1 MHASR
6 RYSSDLHYP
15 RRPATYSRRPSLA
28 VPDSQSRQ
36 SHEAGG
42 PKARRD
48 DPVAPPTRGAPPAP
62 HAIFFR
68 RSGARLDRM
77 DRGRRTAYRTA
88 TRAGA
93 SYPYAHPRTVHVRA
107 PVRARGRR
115 AGASAS
121 VLASADRRWITVAA
135 GAFML
140 IHCWPP
146 ARACLPLVPSMHGV
160 YVATPSI
167 DKIKCLKK

>member
-1 MHASR
+1 MPQPTCRAAQAMHASR

-115 AGASAS
+115 AGASA
-121 VLASADRRWITVAA
+121 DRRWITVAA

-146 ARACLPLVPSMHGV
+146 AACRESLPGRYP
-160 YVATPSI
+160 YVGRCVSI
-167 DKIKCLKK
+167 

>member
-1 MHASR
+1 MSV
-6 RYSSDLHYP
+6 HYP
-15 RRPATYSRRPSLA
+15 CRPATYTARVAYPATRPAGPLSCCTARRPSL
-28 VPDSQSRQ
+28 
-36 SHEAGG
+36 
-42 PKARRD
+42 
-48 DPVAPPTRGAPPAP
+48 APPTRGAPPAP

-146 ARACLPLVPSMHGV
+146 ARACLPPVPSMHGV

-167 DKIKCLKK
+167 QL